1 MKEKQQK
8 ANRRVAVFGTLRI
21 MTISALLCAMSII
34 LGKYLAIRGGEVLRF
49 SFENLPIL
57 LSGMMFGPLVGAAV
71 GVVADLVGCLLVG
84 YAINPI
90 VTLGAAL
97 IGLSSGVLYA
107 LTEKLPLG
115 VRVTLSVT
123 VAHLLGSVLLKT
135 LGLAAFYSM
144 PLGVLLLWRLLNYV
158 IVGALEVLLCAAV
171 LKNRA
176 LARLVRIETERR
188 PK

>member
-1 MKEKQQK
+1 MKEKNK
-8 ANRRVAVFGTLRI
+8 KTNRRVAVFGTLRI

-57 LSGMMFGPLVGAAV
+57 LAGMMFGPLVGAAV

-97 IGLSSGVLYA
+97 IGITSG
-107 LTEKLPLG
+107 LTYFLTQKLPLG
-115 VRVTLSVT
+115 VRVTVSVT
-123 VAHLLGSVLLKT
+123 AAHLLGSVLVKT
-135 LGLAAFYSM
+135 LGLAAFYAM
-144 PLGVLLLWRLLNYV
+144 PIGVLLLWRLLNYA
-158 IVGALEVLLCAAV
+158 IVGALEVFLCAV
-171 LKNRA
+171 ILKNRA
-176 LARLVRIETERR
+176 LARLVRFETERR